1 MSVSSLAVVDCHWHP
16 GRLPPCCKTG
26 FNGFLTLG
34 TRPVEMPVILTGCAV
49 YGLAD
54 GGTEQVNLW
63 MGTDRSVYF
72 GVSGIVQRYTDQQKE
87 GICIISSNR
96 ILIETYSPYLPNGG
110 KFPNTP
116 KHIGETYRCLSEIG
130 ETSVEQTAGKA
141 VQNLHAL
148 FGQQLRRK
156 P

>member
-1 MSVSSLAVVDCHWHP
+1 
-16 GRLPPCCKTG
+16 
-26 FNGFLTLG
+26 
-34 TRPVEMPVILTGCAV
+34 MPVILTGCAV

-87 GICIISSNR
+87 GICIISINR